1 MKEQTKIGG
10 IFTFSQVRNG
20 KIIDQWEQPN
30 IVVDEGLNY
39 MLDAALSGGA
49 VITAWYVG
57 LFKNNYTPITTN
69 VMATFPGAGVANEA
83 DAELTNTTRPIWT
96 DAGASAKT
104 ITNTASPAALTFAS
118 DIPIYGAFL
127 SSSSVQSGTSGVLL
141 AASKFTSVRNM
152 LTGDILNVT
161 YALTVSST

>member
-10 IFTFSQVRNG
+10 IFTYSHIRDG

-39 MLDAALSGGA
+39 MLDAALSGGS
-49 VITAWYVG
+49 VLTAWYVG
-57 LFKNNYTPITTN
+57 LFKNNYTPISTN

-96 DAGASAKT
+96 DAGASAKV
-104 ITNTASPAALTFAS
+104 ITNTASPAVITFAS

-141 AASKFTSVRNM
+141 AASKFSAVRNM
-152 LTGDILNVT
+152 LTADQLSIV
-161 YALTVSST
+161 YSLTISST